1 MENKNNNLFG
11 KKRRVIYVR
20 IQRERSEKKKNRM
33 AEKRQTRE
41 TKLRYTDVEQK
52 NT

>member
-20 IQRERSEKKKNRM
+20 VQRDREKK
-33 AEKRQTRE
+33 RE
-41 TKLRYTDVEQK
+41 
-52 NT
+52 